1 MSEIDPISTFVTDSE
16 GRMAAEYEQVE
27 ALVEHFSKLAITESV
42 PCSSVAI
49 LLTESLSLPMWLL
62 ETQLPAGDTSSS
74 GDVFQT
80 AANSQATVVSS
91 ASVDTPT
98 FASIFSEDAPVCPSM
113 DIFGLLE
120 RVQQRPH
127 TLFDSIPIML
137 SSIYG
142 EPYGVGGPLAEE
154 PELILGPLLC
164 PAGAESADPS
174 LPRSTP
180 STRVAGLLPTWFP
193 AILSPLP
200 EELEPTRELRLSAGP
215 CYSSGG
221 PQEDLAE
228 KSTAPLVRAHEETSD
243 EDRTAPVTPAANK
256 RRNLGPPGSTPFA
269 NRRTPLSR
277 RIQTRAAPFS
287 ARLARREAEKH
298 GRIESTLFRLP
309 DYLRQLEADRQN
321 AEKVPSSPSP
331 RLPQTTFDFTMEPS
345 LPTNQ
350 SSADESSALQE
361 PSTPGRN
368 TPETPQRGWN
378 LRGLLSS
385 VPRSFSRLL
394 PFRRPSE
401 SSEDQSTIEPSSE
414 RITRTRSLDPE
425 SAGPQT
431 EGRSRWRL
439 SEGPSQPPKKRARNL
454 SYSLFP
460 APIDRSLYLGDI
472 PKPSTVSPE
481 VAAPDSH
488 HTEQAQAQKPEPQQ
502 TAASGVQAEEP
513 ETSQASSDAEQRKRK
528 RSPSPDVI
536 PNPAGSSYGLDL
548 DYFCYSSESE
558 DEAAETPSKQS
569 ERKKADGLAKSVA
582 RSALRTDRQ
591 SSKKVR
597 FDASPEDTPSKL
609 RSRARATDPY
619 RGTHFVGMGN
629 DSPTPSARTEQPSQR
644 HPGFVPNTQGT
655 FQLDYD
661 AASDDS
667 ETTGLSSSTNVTAP
681 SPSQA
686 AQEEDGHDAQS
697 PASRHA
703 SRAHPSTPGKVD
715 EEALARVRS
724 QAEKYKPKTPSGLR
738 TASRYASPL
747 TATPDTIASN
757 QTTKKSDLIAKPA
770 KVDEPENFGDDEF
783 ARDAEWLY
791 QNCPSGD
798 LSQLR
803 WPARQ
808 SYEES
813 LGVSST
819 SMQLLATIWDDSE
832 IEPAY
837 LAFRQSFEEFKRT
850 LK

>member
-1 MSEIDPISTFVTDSE
+1 
-16 GRMAAEYEQVE
+16 
-27 ALVEHFSKLAITESV
+27 
-42 PCSSVAI
+42 
-49 LLTESLSLPMWLL
+49 
-62 ETQLPAGDTSSS
+62 
-74 GDVFQT
+74 
-80 AANSQATVVSS
+80 
-91 ASVDTPT
+91 
-98 FASIFSEDAPVCPSM
+98 M
-113 DIFGLLE
+113 DILRPPE
-120 RVQQRPH
+120 RVQQRPR
-127 TLFDSIPIML
+127 TLFDSIPITP
-137 SSIYG
+137 SSIYD
-142 EPYGVGGPLAEE
+142 EFYSVGGPLVSVALAEE
-154 PELILGPLLC
+154 PELILG
-164 PAGAESADPS
+164 
-174 LPRSTP
+174 
-180 STRVAGLLPTWFP
+180 LLPTWLQ
-193 AILSPLP
+193 AILSPVS
-200 EELEPTRELRLSAGP
+200 EELEPTRNLRSICGP
-215 CYSSGG
+215 CFSSGG
-221 PQEDLAE
+221 VQEDATEESEAL
-228 KSTAPLVRAHEETSD
+228 LVSPSPPWSYQESVDRSNEEPRLTDTVNRKRAHEDNSE
-243 EDRTAPVTPAANK
+243 EDRAAPMTPAANK

-309 DYLRQLEADRQN
+309 DYLRQLEADRQK
-321 AEKVPSSPSP
+321 AERAPSSPSP
-331 RLPQTTFDFTMEPS
+331 QLPQTTFDFTMETN

-350 SSADESSALQE
+350 SSADKSSAPQE

-394 PFRRPSE
+394 PFARPSE
-401 SSEDQSTIEPSSE
+401 SLEDQSTIEPSSE
-414 RITRTRSLDPE
+414 RITRTRSLNPE

-439 SEGPSQPPKKRARNL
+439 SERPSQPPKKRARNL

-472 PKPSTVSPE
+472 PKSSTAPPE
-481 VAAPDSH
+481 AAAPDSH
-488 HTEQAQAQKPEPQQ
+488 RTEQAQAQKPESQQ
-502 TAASGVQAEEP
+502 TTASDEQAKP
-513 ETSQASSDAEQRKRK
+513 RETSQEISDAEQRKRK

-582 RSALRTDRQ
+582 RSALRAERQ

-619 RGTHFVGMGN
+619 RGTHFVGMGS
-629 DSPTPSARTEQPSQR
+629 DSPTPPARTEQPSQR

-661 AASDDS
+661 TVSDDS
-667 ETTGLSSSTNVTAP
+667 ETTALSSSTNVIAP

-686 AQEEDGHDAQS
+686 AREEDGRASTQPEGHDAQS
-697 PASRHA
+697 PASRHT
-703 SRAHPSTPGKVD
+703 SRAQPSTPGKVD

-747 TATPDTIASN
+747 TATPDTVASK
-757 QTTKKSDLIAKPA
+757 QTTKKSDLTPQPGKA
-770 KVDEPENFGDDEF
+770 DEPESFGDDEF

-798 LSQLR
+798 LSQLK

-819 SMQLLATIWDDSE
+819 SMQLLATIWDDGE

-837 LAFRQSFEEFKRT
+837 LAFRQSFEEFKKT